1 MRHDL
6 TDLRLFVNVGETL
19 NLTRAAE
26 RTFLSLPAASA
37 RVKNMEEAFKAR
49 LLVRM
54 ATGVALTPAGEVLLK
69 HANAVFRQLEC
80 LNADLQ
86 PYASGL
92 KGLRLLANTTATNSF
107 LADALSTFLAENP
120 DVDVELEEKISGD
133 IVIAIRAGAGDLG
146 IVAGNIDVE
155 GLDVTPLFRD
165 ELTVVAALD
174 HPLASL
180 ESAHFADLI
189 DAYQFVGIHPN
200 SAIQTFLEDIASGLG
215 KRICQR
221 VHVGSFEAVCRMVEA
236 GAGIAVPR
244 LRRALQPAG
253 RVARAQARRS
263 VGAARPLAV
272 PPARPRPAQLRR
284 VFHRPPAAGGAGAV
298 APAGRPLGV

>member
-1 MRHDL
+1 M
-6 TDLRLFVNVGETL
+6 
-19 NLTRAAE
+19 
-26 RTFLSLPAASA
+26 
-37 RVKNMEEAFKAR
+37 
-49 LLVRM
+49 
-54 ATGVALTPAGEVLLK
+54 
-69 HANAVFRQLEC
+69 
-80 LNADLQ
+80 
-86 PYASGL
+86 
-92 KGLRLLANTTATNSF
+92 
-107 LADALSTFLAENP
+107 
-120 DVDVELEEKISGD
+120 DVELEEKISGD

-236 GAGIAVPR
+236 GAGIAVVPR
-244 LRRALQPAG
+244 AC
-253 RVARAQARRS
+253 
-263 VGAARPLAV
+263 AARYSRPGALHVLKLDDPWSCATLAV